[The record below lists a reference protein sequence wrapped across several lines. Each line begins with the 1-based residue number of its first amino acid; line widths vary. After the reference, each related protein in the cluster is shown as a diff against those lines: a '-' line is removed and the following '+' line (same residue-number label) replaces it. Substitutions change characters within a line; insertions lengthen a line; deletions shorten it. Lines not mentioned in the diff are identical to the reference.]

1 MKPGSMALALAGAA
15 FALQACATTTAVS
28 YSHILDADQ
37 LFSAADWTADLD
49 AAAKA
54 AGRVERIPEIQA
66 HMDEKGGWPDKMKDG
81 DARWFGKAM
90 IAKYNVEEIARL
102 NFHDQPA
109 ILLHV
114 PTNANGHMPEGWKPK
129 ADFYIVVG
137 TAAFTAPV
145 APSN

>member
-1 MKPGSMALALAGAA
+1 MKPRLMALTLASAA
-15 FALQACATTTAVS
+15 FVLQACATTPAVS
-28 YSHILDADQ
+28 YRHILDADQ
-37 LFSAADWTADLD
+37 LFSAADWTPDLD

-54 AGRVERIPEIQA
+54 AGWAGRIPEIQA

-90 IAKYNVEEIARL
+90 IAKYNVAEIARL

-114 PTNANGHMPEGWKPK
+114 PANANGHMPDGWKPK

-145 APSN
+145 TPSN